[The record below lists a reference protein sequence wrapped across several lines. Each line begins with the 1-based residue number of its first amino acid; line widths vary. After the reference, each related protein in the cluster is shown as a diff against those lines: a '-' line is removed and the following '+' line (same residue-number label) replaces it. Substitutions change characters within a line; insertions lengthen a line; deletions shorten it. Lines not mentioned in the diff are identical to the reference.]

1 MKPINKYIIITPA
14 QEELK
19 TKSGLLLSQTDAFAF
34 RYKKATVVKPGT
46 EVSTIKEG
54 DVILLRQGTSTRG
67 NHQRSVVCSHSRA
80 GRCGCFIDLFSSS
93 IALR

>member
-19 TKSGLLLSQTDAFAF
+19 TKSGLLLSQTDTFAF

-46 EVSTIKEG
+46 EVSTIKIG
-54 DVILLRQGTSTRG
+54 DVIYYDKAQAHEVIINDQSY
-67 NHQRSVVCSHSRA
+67 VVIQER
-80 GRCGCFIDLFSSS
+80 DVVVVL
-93 IALR
+93 

>member
-19 TKSGLLLSQTDAFAF
+19 TKSGLLLSKTDAFAF

-46 EVSTIKEG
+46 LVDTIKEG
-54 DVILLRQGTSTRG
+54 DVIYYDKAQAREVIINDQSY
-67 NHQRSVVCSHSRA
+67 VVIQER
-80 GRCGCFIDLFSSS
+80 DVVVVL
-93 IALR
+93 

>member
-54 DVILLRQGTSTRG
+54 DVIYYDKAQAHEVIIKDQSY
-67 NHQRSVVCSHSRA
+67 VVIQER
-80 GRCGCFIDLFSSS
+80 DVVVVL
-93 IALR
+93 

>member
-46 EVSTIKEG
+46 EVNTIKVG
-54 DVILLRQGTSTRG
+54 DIIYYDKAQAHEVIINDQSY
-67 NHQRSVVCSHSRA
+67 VVIQER
-80 GRCGCFIDLFSSS
+80 DVVVVL
-93 IALR
+93 

>member
-34 RYKKATVVKPGT
+34 RYKKATVVKSGT

-54 DVILLRQGTSTRG
+54 DVIYYDKAQAHEVIINDHSY
-67 NHQRSVVCSHSRA
+67 VVIQER
-80 GRCGCFIDLFSSS
+80 DVVVVL
-93 IALR
+93 